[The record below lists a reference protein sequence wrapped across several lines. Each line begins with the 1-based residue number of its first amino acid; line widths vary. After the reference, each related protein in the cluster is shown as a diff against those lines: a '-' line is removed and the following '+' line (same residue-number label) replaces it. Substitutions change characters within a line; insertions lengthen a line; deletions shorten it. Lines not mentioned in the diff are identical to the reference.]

1 MLGGL
6 LAKNVYLDKQAEKKE
21 IHNVNLS
28 QMRWNK

>member
-21 IHNVNLS
+21 IHNVNPS
-28 QMRWNK
+28 